1 MWKLR
6 SFMKPYWLFCI
17 LAPLLMVLEVS
28 MDLLQPLLM
37 ASIVDDG
44 IMKGDIAHIQRNGL
58 LMIGVAFVGLL
69 GGVGCNI
76 FAAMASQNFGN
87 DLRIRLFEQIQSLSF
102 RNLDRLK
109 TGSLITRLT
118 NDVVQLQNFS
128 QMILRMFVR
137 TPMLLIGSLIM
148 AIAISPSLTSV
159 LLVSVPVLILILFFL
174 IKRSFPLFSA
184 MQSKLDGVNTVL
196 QESLL
201 GVRVIK
207 AFVRA
212 DYEQDRFDQVNNEY
226 TGTAIKAVRLIAL
239 NLPVLT
245 LVLNASIV
253 AVLWF
258 GGLQHWGGTL
268 AVGNLIAFINYM
280 TQLMMSML
288 MLGGMLAFI
297 SRAKVSSDRVNEV
310 LATSSEITEEPDAAT
325 AVIHRGRLEFEH
337 VSFAYDEAGSEQV
350 LKDVSFTVDPG
361 QTVAIVGA
369 TGSGKSSLVGLI
381 PRFYDVSAGEI
392 RIDGTPLPSM
402 QLDHLRGSI
411 GMVMQQV
418 LLFSGT
424 IRDNLRY
431 GRPEAT
437 DEEVITAAKAAQAHD
452 FITNMPEGYDT
463 QLGQRGV
470 NLSGGQKQRLSIAR
484 ALLTRPSILILDDS
498 MSAVDLA
505 TEARIQEALEDLMK
519 DTTCIVIAQR
529 LSTAAGADLILVLED
544 GRIAAQGTHEELLQ
558 TSSIYQDIYRSQH
571 REEGHGYVTADGAQ
585 S

>member
-58 LMIGVAFVGLL
+58 LMIGVAFIGLL

-87 DLRIRLFEQIQSLSF
+87 DLRIRLFEHIQTLSF

-137 TPMLLIGSLIM
+137 TPMLLIGSLVM

-310 LATSSEITEEPDAAT
+310 LATSSEITEAPDAA
-325 AVIHRGRLEFEH
+325 AAAIHRGHLEFEH

-350 LKDVSFTVDPG
+350 LKDISFTVDPG

-381 PRFYDVSAGEI
+381 PRFYDVSGGEI

-402 QLDHLRGSI
+402 ELDRLRGSI

-437 DEEVITAAKAAQAHD
+437 DEEVIRAAKAAQAHE
-452 FITNMPEGYDT
+452 FIANMPEGYDT

-558 TSSIYQDIYRSQH
+558 ASPIYQDIYRSQH
-571 REEGHGYVTADGAQ
+571 REEGHGYVTIDGAQ

>member
-58 LMIGVAFVGLL
+58 LMIGVAFIGLL

-325 AVIHRGRLEFEH
+325 AVIRRGRLEFEH

-529 LSTAAGADLILVLED
+529 LSTAVGADLILVLED
-544 GRIAAQGTHEELLQ
+544 GWIAAQGTHEELLS

-571 REEGHGYVTADGAQ
+571 REEGHGYVTANGAQ

>member
-58 LMIGVAFVGLL
+58 LMIGVAFIGLL

-87 DLRIRLFEQIQSLSF
+87 DLRIRLFEHIQTLSF

-137 TPMLLIGSLIM
+137 TPMLLIGSLVM

-258 GGLQHWGGTL
+258 GGLQHWRGTL

-310 LATSSEITEEPDAAT
+310 LATSSEITEAPDAA
-325 AVIHRGRLEFEH
+325 AVAIHKGRLEFEH
-337 VSFAYDEAGSEQV
+337 VSFAYDEAGTEQV
-350 LKDVSFTVDPG
+350 LKDISFTVDPG

-381 PRFYDVSAGEI
+381 PRFYDVSGGEI

-402 QLDHLRGSI
+402 ELDRLRGSI

-437 DEEVITAAKAAQAHD
+437 DEEVIRAAKAAQAHE
-452 FITNMPEGYDT
+452 FIANMPEGYDT

-558 TSSIYQDIYRSQH
+558 ASPIYQDIYRSQH
-571 REEGHGYVTADGAQ
+571 REEGHGYVTIDGAQ

>member
-1 MWKLR
+1 MEIEIVHEAL
-6 SFMKPYWLFCI
+6 
-17 LAPLLMVLEVS
+17 LAFLYSGALVNGAGGVDGPIA
-28 MDLLQPLLM
+28 
-37 ASIVDDG
+37 ASVDGEHRGRRDYEG
-44 IMKGDIAHIQRNGL
+44 RYRTHPAERTADDRRGL
-58 LMIGVAFVGLL
+58 HWSA

-325 AVIHRGRLEFEH
+325 AVIRRGRLEFEH

-470 NLSGGQKQRLSIAR
+470 NLSGGRSNDS
-484 ALLTRPSILILDDS
+484 LL
-498 MSAVDLA
+498 
-505 TEARIQEALEDLMK
+505 
-519 DTTCIVIAQR
+519 
-529 LSTAAGADLILVLED
+529 LV
-544 GRIAAQGTHEELLQ
+544 
-558 TSSIYQDIYRSQH
+558 RS
-571 REEGHGYVTADGAQ
+571 
-585 S
+585 

>member
-58 LMIGVAFVGLL
+58 LMIGVAFIGLL

-87 DLRIRLFEQIQSLSF
+87 DLRIRLFEHIQTLSF

-137 TPMLLIGSLIM
+137 TPMLLIGSLVM

-239 NLPVLT
+239 SLPVLT

-310 LATSSEITEEPDAAT
+310 LATSSEITEAPDAAT

-337 VSFAYDEAGSEQV
+337 VSFAYDEAGTEQV
-350 LKDVSFTVDPG
+350 LKDISFTVDPG

-381 PRFYDVSAGEI
+381 PRFYDVSGGEI

-402 QLDHLRGSI
+402 ELDHLRGSI

-437 DEEVITAAKAAQAHD
+437 DEEVIRAAKAAQAHD

-558 TSSIYQDIYRSQH
+558 ASPIYQDIYRSQH
-571 REEGHGYVTADGAQ
+571 REEGHGYVTVDGAQ